1 MKRNWG
7 QKWDSGVN
15 LVGQA
20 LSFQVT
26 TSDGKTLEFYS
37 VSPYNWQ
44 FGQTYEGRAD
54 VEDDVHT
61 CFTCAYARSSCQAAR
76 LSSVMVSAACQHGGA
91 VDRVFALCQYGDYAT
106 IRRVATLFWNIWH
119 NRNDIVCNDNAR
131 MSSQVGWAAYDQWQ
145 EWITVHKLRS
155 DDDQFVPPSSTDQR
169 EKPRIEWLKC
179 NVDASFF
186 VDLGRTAMCACF
198 RNSSGEFKAG
208 FTQWQQLVLSTE
220 EGEAWILLQV
230 MHEVKHRGFER
241 VQFESDSQ
249 VLVEAIR
256 TKWRDNSEF
265 LSIVNDI
272 ILVMLSGVNFE
283 VKFVRRQ
290 VNLVAHTLAKAT
302 NSWTSFHR
310 FESYVREDP
319 IGTISHVRSSIVKAA
334 VVPCQKVRWNS
345 NIRGKKTLVSC
356 AKTVEAINA
365 TKSDASSDSTPQNS
379 LDKKP
384 LQTATFPNGFEAL
397 VLEVCDETEIAE
409 LKLKVGEFEMH
420 LKRNIG
426 ANTGASKVPLSNISP
441 TTPPPIPSKP
451 IYESAPDT
459 PEPLPPI
466 SSPEKTNPFANVSSQ
481 KSSKLTA
488 LEASGANTY
497 VLIKSPTVGLFR
509 RGRTVKGKRL
519 PPICKEWML
528 PPPGFSSQTT
538 PLGLGVYVL
547 LAH

>member
-1 MKRNWG
+1 M
-7 QKWDSGVN
+7 DS
-15 LVGQA
+15 
-20 LSFQVT
+20 
-26 TSDGKTLEFYS
+26 
-37 VSPYNWQ
+37 
-44 FGQTYEGRAD
+44 
-54 VEDDVHT
+54 
-61 CFTCAYARSSCQAAR
+61 
-76 LSSVMVSAACQHGGA
+76 
-91 VDRVFALCQYGDYAT
+91 
-106 IRRVATLFWNIWH
+106 
-119 NRNDIVCNDNAR
+119 
-131 MSSQVGWAAYDQWQ
+131 
-145 EWITVHKLRS
+145 
-155 DDDQFVPPSSTDQR
+155 
-169 EKPRIEWLKC
+169 
-179 NVDASFF
+179 
-186 VDLGRTAMCACF
+186 TA
-198 RNSSGEFKAG
+198 
-208 FTQWQQLVLSTE
+208 
-220 EGEAWILLQV
+220 
-230 MHEVKHRGFER
+230 
-241 VQFESDSQ
+241 
-249 VLVEAIR
+249 AIR
-256 TKWRDNSEF
+256 
-265 LSIVNDI
+265 
-272 ILVMLSGVNFE
+272 
-283 VKFVRRQ
+283 
-290 VNLVAHTLAKAT
+290 
-302 NSWTSFHR
+302 SFH
-310 FESYVREDP
+310 YP

-519 PPICKEWML
+519 PPICKEGDVIKEGQVIGYIDQFAAGL
-528 PPPGFSSQTT
+528 PIKSDVAGE
-538 PLGLGVYVL
+538 VL
-547 LAH
+547 KLLVEDGGIVAVTYR